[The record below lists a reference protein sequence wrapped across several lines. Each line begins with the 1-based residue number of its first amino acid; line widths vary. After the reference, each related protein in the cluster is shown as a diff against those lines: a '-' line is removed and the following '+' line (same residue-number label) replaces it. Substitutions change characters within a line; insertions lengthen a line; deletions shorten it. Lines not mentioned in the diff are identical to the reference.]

1 MRTECP
7 ASGTHSFLEI
17 IRLQLFHLSG
27 IPHAN
32 GERMRIALILFLASA
47 LVARADENA
56 AGRWEGTVQI
66 PSRELALIVD
76 LAAASGNGG
85 NWQGSITIPGLGIKG
100 APLADIAVKS
110 DGVVFSIK
118 SALTDQRTG
127 PAKFNAHFVDDRKLA
142 GNFEQ
147 AGNSASFALEKTG
160 PAQVEAAPHSTA
172 IAKEIEG
179 EWKGGYELFGYP
191 RKVTIKMQN
200 RGAQGATAEFVIVG
214 RKENKLPV
222 DHVAQEGE
230 FLTID
235 SHETGLSFEGRA
247 HKDEIQGTIL
257 QGPLEIPVILRRTN

>member
-1 MRTECP
+1 M
-7 ASGTHSFLEI
+7 
-17 IRLQLFHLSG
+17 QL
-27 IPHAN
+27 
-32 GERMRIALILFLASA
+32 GERMRIAFILLLAST
-47 LVARADENA
+47 LVSRADEIA

-66 PSRELALIVD
+66 PSREFVLIVD
-76 LAAASGNGG
+76 LAAGSDKGG
-85 NWQGSITIPGLGIKG
+85 NWRGSITIPGLGIKG
-100 APLADIAVKS
+100 APLADITVKS

-118 SALTDQRTG
+118 SALTDQRAG
-127 PAKFNAHFVDDRKLA
+127 PAKFNAHFVSDRKLA

-160 PAQVEAAPHSTA
+160 PAQVEAPPHSTA
-172 IAKEIEG
+172 IAKEVEG
-179 EWKGGYELFGYP
+179 EWKGDYEIFGYS

-200 RGAQGATAEFVIVG
+200 RGPEGATAEFVIVG

-247 HKDEIQGTIL
+247 RKDEIQGTIL
-257 QGPLEIPVILRRTN
+257 QGPFEIPVTLRRTN